1 MEDLVWVKGQRLRAA
16 REAAGLRLVDAAKGI
31 MSPANLSRIERHER
45 HKLPRSA
52 VLGLAARLGLVST
65 GTADLQAWPR
75 EVGQTAIDL
84 LRRWRFSNALLVL
97 RSRDAVLAPID
108 HVAEVQAQ
116 ILGEWAQMQC
126 LQPGRP
132 DVVRDLG
139 RRAREC
145 GALRQSIWAAA
156 VEAEMHGH
164 AGDSPTALTLL
175 KRASTEAGDV
185 GEVADVLNV
194 RAAWG
199 RLLLKGG
206 EPHHGLAI
214 LGEVKTLLDSGSD
227 YSQARFLHAQGMLWS
242 AAGHPEEAAQAL
254 RAAIQAALSIPNHR
268 MAGVVECALA
278 DAYESMGDT
287 DQADAALVR
296 AASSFTQAGDSHD
309 AADAISVALRHHIA
323 PEKIERERLRP

>member
-1 MEDLVWVKGQRLRAA
+1 M
-16 REAAGLRLVDAAKGI
+16 
-31 MSPANLSRIERHER
+31 
-45 HKLPRSA
+45 
-52 VLGLAARLGLVST
+52 
-65 GTADLQAWPR
+65 
-75 EVGQTAIDL
+75 
-84 LRRWRFSNALLVL
+84 
-97 RSRDAVLAPID
+97 
-108 HVAEVQAQ
+108 AEVQGH
-116 ILGEWAQMQC
+116 ILGECAQMQC
-126 LQPGRP
+126 HQPGRP
-132 DVVRDLG
+132 DVVRDHG

-309 AADAISVALRHHIA
+309 AADAISVALRHHISPA
-323 PEKIERERLRP
+323 RTIRP